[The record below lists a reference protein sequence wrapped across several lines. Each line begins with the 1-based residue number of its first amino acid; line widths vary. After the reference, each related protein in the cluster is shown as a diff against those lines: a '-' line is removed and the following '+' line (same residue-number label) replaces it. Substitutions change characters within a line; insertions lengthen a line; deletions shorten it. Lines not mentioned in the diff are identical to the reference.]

1 MKITG
6 FLIFVLLL
14 LSSCSPYPDYER
26 LTSDIFFRLIQ
37 FEDKDR
43 TTSVGDYITIQ
54 IQYRTVKDSVF
65 FAGTRKIKVK
75 EPLDE
80 ASIDHCFLKMK
91 QGDSVSIILPA
102 VKFFAN
108 TLKRSLPEF
117 IKEEDMLKIN
127 VKLLEVQSEKEFQT
141 EKQLFLKWSTE
152 LSEFEGIL
160 LKKYLKE
167 ERPEMQI
174 KPEGFYMLE
183 IKKGNGKKPVKGN
196 HVWVHY
202 EGKFLNGKFFDGT
215 YRSKEPVDFIYGTQL
230 VLISGLEQALGYMS
244 EGEKAMIIL
253 PSELAFGSSGDEF
266 GIIPPY
272 TSLIYTL
279 ELLRIE

>member
-1 MKITG
+1 MKLFT
-6 FLIFVLLL
+6 FLIFGFSLLT
-14 LSSCSPYPDYER
+14 SCSPYPGYER
-26 LTSDIFFRLIQ
+26 LTSEIYYKLIR
-37 FEDKDR
+37 FEDKER

-54 IQYRTVKDSVF
+54 IQYRTNSDSAF
-65 FAGTRKIKVK
+65 FIGTRKIRVK
-75 EPLDE
+75 EPVDE
-80 ASIDHCFLKMK
+80 ASIDHSFLEMK
-91 QGDSVSIILPA
+91 QGDSVSVILPA
-102 VKFFAN
+102 IKFFSN
-108 TLKRSLPEF
+108 TLKSSLPEF
-117 IKEEDMLKIN
+117 IKEEDILKIN
-127 VKLLEVQSEKEFQT
+127 IKLIEIQSEKEFQT

-167 ERPEMQI
+167 ELPEMQI

-183 IKKGNGKKPVKGN
+183 IKKGNEKKPSKGN

-215 YRSKEPVDFIYGTQL
+215 YRSNEPVDFIYGTQL
-230 VLISGLEQALGYMS
+230 VLISGLEQALNYMS
-244 EGEKAMIIL
+244 EGEKAMVIL
-253 PSELAFGSSGDEF
+253 PSEMAFGSSGDEF

-272 TSLIYTL
+272 TSLIYTI